1 MPRYLNLSELAY
13 VRHRAAE
20 PSHRRRPRKAGR
32 VRIYASS
39 PRSLAEAN
47 QPRSPRPPLIPAP
60 RRPLEAVPPEVLRA
74 VLVGL
79 HRLEVAV

>member
-1 MPRYLNLSELAY
+1 MPRYLNLSEPVY

-20 PSHRRRPRKAGR
+20 PTHRRRSRKAAR

-39 PRSLAEAN
+39 PRTPSDGHRLC
-47 QPRSPRPPLIPAP
+47 SPRPPLIPAP
-60 RRPLEAVPPEVLRA
+60 RRPSETVPVEVLHA

>member
-1 MPRYLNLSELAY
+1 MSRYLNLSEPVR

-20 PSHRRRPRKAGR
+20 LIELRSPRKAGR

-39 PRSLAEAN
+39 PRTSSGGH

-60 RRPLEAVPPEVLRA
+60 RRPLEVVPLELLHA
-74 VLVGL
+74 VLAGL
-79 HRLEVAV
+79 HRLEVAL

>member
-1 MPRYLNLSELAY
+1 MPRYLNLSEPAY
-13 VRHRAAE
+13 IRHRAAE

-32 VRIYASS
+32 VRIYAAS
-39 PRSLAEAN
+39 PGTLSGGRP
-47 QPRSPRPPLIPAP
+47 PRSPRPPLVPAP
-60 RRPLEAVPPEVLRA
+60 RRPLEAVPLEVLHA

>member
-1 MPRYLNLSELAY
+1 MSRYLNLSEPTY

-20 PSHRRRPRKAGR
+20 PIHHRCPRKAGR

-39 PRSLAEAN
+39 PRTLAETN

-60 RRPLEAVPPEVLRA
+60 RRPLEAVPSEVLPA
-74 VLVGL
+74 ALVGL
-79 HRLEVAV
+79 HRLEVAI